1 NEATIHHHIQWL
13 TSDPALIILDT
24 DTTVKRKGKYYRLA
38 EPVQNYF
45 YDPGQGEEGVA
56 EIRAK
61 VERIDK
67 LLKMS
72 DADIYKFH
80 LDMIKNHPEGLL
92 NDIKERQLMAY
103 NHTLENMI
111 LNNFKQALT
120 ELAAGNM
127 PKNKQYPF
135 GSLSNFA
142 LDMQVSSSRHL
153 FEIVKL
159 FTQMQVS
166 FVALKNRIHEEMEI
180 EKIPEEDRI
189 DMHFHIVGGEIAQ
202 FEFE

>member
-1 NEATIHHHIQWL
+1 
-13 TSDPALIILDT
+13 
-24 DTTVKRKGKYYRLA
+24 VKRKGKYYRLA